1 MAQVLFYVIL
11 FLLNNVW
18 NKLYEIIQCDQWIG
32 EIEKYFMIDIKKKKK
47 QKIVP
52 FFCLHLFYLD
62 EYISLMFLQITL
74 IFFVD
79 QGYLG
84 MQYLK
89 RIARNNYISFRQFK
103 FLQVRIRV
111 RRTKFL
117 RAGFDSSTNQD
128 QES

>member
-1 MAQVLFYVIL
+1 M
-11 FLLNNVW
+11 
-18 NKLYEIIQCDQWIG
+18 
-32 EIEKYFMIDIKKKKK
+32 
-47 QKIVP
+47 
-52 FFCLHLFYLD
+52 
-62 EYISLMFLQITL
+62 LMFLQITL

>member
-32 EIEKYFMIDIKKKKK
+32 EIEEYFMIDIKKKKRNK
-47 QKIVP
+47 KS
-52 FFCLHLFYLD
+52 FLFLV
-62 EYISLMFLQITL
+62 YIYFIWTSTLMFLQITL

>member
-1 MAQVLFYVIL
+1 
-11 FLLNNVW
+11 
-18 NKLYEIIQCDQWIG
+18 
-32 EIEKYFMIDIKKKKK
+32 MIDIKKKKK

-52 FFCLHLFYLD
+52 FSCLHLFYLD

-89 RIARNNYISFRQFK
+89 
-103 FLQVRIRV
+103 
-111 RRTKFL
+111 
-117 RAGFDSSTNQD
+117 
-128 QES
+128 